1 MSDPILEGA
10 IKIRKLLAD
19 GKPFF
24 IGRNGTIEIETLFF
38 WKLHRP
44 ARPYPEYMR
53 EQIQRNAGIFP
64 ATEESLDRWCAEYT
78 QGLSLMN
85 GGAAGWYPPTAH
97 IEKRILDHHAPTA
110 FRTPLRS
117 LEPYYV
123 EAGARWT
130 EKLAG
135 KKVTVVSSFTD
146 TIQQQL
152 KRPIWPN
159 GLLDISGVDW
169 SFVRTGYA
177 PVTAAGTAEWPDDCN
192 SWEEA
197 VEYVLLQVINRDS
210 EIVLIGCG
218 GLGMIIAGRL
228 RKRGISCIVLGG
240 AIQVLFGIKG
250 RRWAQHDIISGFW
263 NDAWVSP
270 AAHEVPGGAGAVE
283 GGCYW

>member
-1 MSDPILEGA
+1 M
-10 IKIRKLLAD
+10 K
-19 GKPFF
+19 
-24 IGRNGTIEIETLFF
+24 T
-38 WKLHRP
+38 H
-44 ARPYPEYMR
+44 EYV
-53 EQIQRNAGIFP
+53 NA
-64 ATEESLDRWCAEYT
+64 
-78 QGLSLMN
+78 
-85 GGAAGWYPPTAH
+85 
-97 IEKRILDHHAPTA
+97 
-110 FRTPLRS
+110 
-117 LEPYYV
+117 V
-123 EAGARWT
+123 VRWT

>member
-1 MSDPILEGA
+1 MSAILEGA
-10 IKIRKLLAD
+10 IQIRKLLAD

-24 IGRNGTIEIETLFF
+24 VGRNGTIEIEVLFF
-38 WKLHRP
+38 WNLHRP
-44 ARPYPEYMR
+44 ARTYPDSIR
-53 EQIQRNAGIFP
+53 LQIERNAGIFP
-64 ATEESLDRWCAEYT
+64 ATDKSIDRWCEEYVRIL
-78 QGLSLMN
+78 GLMD
-85 GGAAGWYPPTAH
+85 GGAAGWYTPTAH
-97 IEKRILDHHAPTA
+97 IEKAILDQRAPGA

-146 TIQQQL
+146 TIQRQL
-152 KRPIWPN
+152 TKPIWPN

-177 PVTAAGTAEWPDDCN
+177 PVTAAGIAEWPDDCTT
-192 SWEEA
+192 WEEA
-197 VEYVLLQVINRDS
+197 VDYVVLEVSRRGP
-210 EIVLIGCG
+210 EVALIGCG

-228 RKRGISCIVLGG
+228 RKLGISAIVLGG
-240 AIQVLFGIKG
+240 SIQVLFGIKG
-250 RRWAQHDIISGFW
+250 RRWARHDVISGFW

-270 AAHEVPGGAGAVE
+270 AAHEVPGAFTKIE

>member
-159 GLLDISGVDW
+159 GLLG
-169 SFVRTGYA
+169 RTRHDHCGA
-177 PVTAAGTAEWPDDCN
+177 PAQTRHQLYCSRWGHPSPLWHQGAAVGSAR
-192 SWEEA
+192 
-197 VEYVLLQVINRDS
+197 YHFGLL
-210 EIVLIGCG
+210 E
-218 GLGMIIAGRL
+218 
-228 RKRGISCIVLGG
+228 
-240 AIQVLFGIKG
+240 
-250 RRWAQHDIISGFW
+250 
-263 NDAWVSP
+263 
-270 AAHEVPGGAGAVE
+270 
-283 GGCYW
+283 